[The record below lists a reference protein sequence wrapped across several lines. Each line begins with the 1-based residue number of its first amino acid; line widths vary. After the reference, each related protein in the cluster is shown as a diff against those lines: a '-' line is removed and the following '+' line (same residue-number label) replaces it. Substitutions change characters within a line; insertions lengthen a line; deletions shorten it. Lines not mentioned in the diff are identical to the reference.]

1 MKKTLLTLVTVF
13 AMTASVSAQ
22 EATLVKTLPIS
33 EGPVSVSW
41 GTPLYFE
48 ASNFE
53 EVVTGNYIQ
62 LDLVN
67 TTDVIEIKSDGKKL
81 PGSVFCWLGDNASY
95 TYKVYITN
103 DMLAALKTTGL
114 EIVGANFQVAA
125 AAVYSDG
132 FVMPEGAIWGGFFW
146 VENWNTLELFEEA
159 FSKYDG
165 QRYLDIHLSADNGDN
180 TNYVLNVRTN
190 WNDDGIWAQSGDGQ
204 VERTNTVATIDLQT
218 LGITAKNIAERLNS
232 DRLMIQGNPE
242 GGNPFNFTAVVL
254 RHDTSGINDI
264 NVAEDAPVEFFN
276 LQGVRVNGELTP
288 GMYIRRQGSSATKI
302 IVK

>member
-53 EVVTGNYIQ
+53 EVVAGNYIQ

-67 TTDVIEIKSDGKKL
+67 TTDVIEIKSDGQKL

-114 EIVGANFQVAA
+114 EIIGANFQVAA

-159 FSKYDG
+159 FNNYQG

-218 LGITAKNIAERLNS
+218 LGITAENIAERLNS

-242 GGNPFNFTAVVL
+242 GGSPFNFTAVVL
-254 RHDTSGINDI
+254 RHDPAGISDI
-264 NVAEDAPVEFFN
+264 TVAEDAPVEFFN
-276 LQGVRVNGELTP
+276 LQGVRVNGELTT
-288 GMYIRRQGSSATKI
+288 GLYIRRQGSSASKFV
-302 IVK
+302 VK

>member
-1 MKKTLLTLVTVF
+1 
-13 AMTASVSAQ
+13 MTASVSAQ

-53 EVVTGNYIQ
+53 EVVAGNYIQ

-67 TTDVIEIKSDGKKL
+67 TTDVIEIKSDGQKL

-114 EIVGANFQVAA
+114 EIIGANFQVAA

-159 FSKYDG
+159 FNNYQG

-218 LGITAKNIAERLNS
+218 LGITAENIAERLNS

-242 GGNPFNFTAVVL
+242 GGSPFNFTAVVL
-254 RHDTSGINDI
+254 RHDPAGISDI
-264 NVAEDAPVEFFN
+264 TVAEDAPVEFFN
-276 LQGVRVNGELTP
+276 LQGVRVNGELTT
-288 GMYIRRQGSSATKI
+288 GLYIRRQGSSASKFV
-302 IVK
+302 VK